1 MQGLI
6 NFNDISNLIT
16 LYEQLKNEIN
26 SLNITNPN
34 LQQIVKIK
42 TLTAELDNKIQQLK
56 TMLVTTALMCTS
68 NIQKK

>member
-34 LQQIVKIK
+34 AQQIIKIK